1 MSAALSVGMRD
12 ASRLT
17 GLSRS
22 SLYRL
27 IASGELL
34 AFRSGGRRLI
44 RVAEL
49 TRYLADRERADNGQ
63 MRPAA
68 PVRTPAGTVL
78 PFPEYA
84 AITRAASPAAGRG
97 RSPKT
102 RKRA

>member
-1 MSAALSVGMRD
+1 MADRLAVGMRD
-12 ASRLT
+12 AARLT
-17 GLSRS
+17 GLSPS

-27 IASGELL
+27 IAAGELL

-49 TRYLADRERADNGQ
+49 QRYLADRERADNGQ
-63 MRPAA
+63 LRPAA
-68 PVRTPAGTVL
+68 PQQAQTGTLV

-84 AITRAASPAAGRG
+84 AISAASPAAARG
-97 RSPKT
+97 RSTSK